1 MARAEGALV
10 VCERCGKPHRW
21 AVLALGS
28 TAKCVR
34 CGAVLGRGHRLGMQT
49 VLALTLAAL
58 VVFLIAIASNVISI
72 RLSGGVVSTTLPAA
86 VVMAWREGRPLVA
99 VTAGVT
105 ALLAP
110 ALFIALRLY
119 VLLPLA
125 AGRVPP
131 GFRLCVRVL
140 RWVGRWNMIEVM
152 TVAALLSLV
161 RLAALAQAEPGPAL
175 YALGALTWL
184 FAAIESAGL
193 RHLWWHV
200 R

>member
-1 MARAEGALV
+1 MARADGALV

-21 AVLALGS
+21 AALAPGS
-28 TAKCVR
+28 TAKCQR

-49 VLALTLAAL
+49 VLALSLAAL
-58 VVFLIAIASNVISI
+58 FVFIIAVATNVISV
-72 RLSGGVVSTTLPAA
+72 RLGGSVVSATLPAA
-86 VVMAWREGRPLVA
+86 VLMAWSEGRPLVA
-99 VTAGVT
+99 VTVGVT

-125 AGRVPP
+125 AGRVAP
-131 GFRLCVRVL
+131 GFSRCVRVL
-140 RWVGRWNMIEVM
+140 RWVGRWNMVEVM

-161 RLAALAQAEPGPAL
+161 RLAALAQAQPGPAL
-175 YALGALTWL
+175 FALAALAWL